1 VDTIWLT
8 LPRRDAFDSDAVRT
22 ILQTIAPNQTFPFAG
37 DAVDH
42 TTVAILGTRYA
53 DFAVEEA
60 ILGPHG
66 VRVVGGAGASADT
79 LVSEARDAAVIL
91 AGSRPRFDAAVIE
104 RLACRGVVRY
114 GVGVESVDLDAA
126 ARAGMWVA
134 YVPDYGTDAVAVHAV
149 TLLLATGR
157 RLIEAD
163 ATVKGGAWGIGDLR
177 PMHAPRSI
185 TVGIVGLGRIGRR
198 VAELLEPFGF
208 DLLGHDPYADEEVG
222 RGLRTTT
229 LDDLLANSDAITLHL
244 PGRSDGRPLLGA
256 DELGHLKA
264 GAIVVNTARGSL
276 IDESALVDGLRRG
289 TPGFA
294 ALDVFA
300 HEPPG
305 DVFADV
311 TERVILTPHMAWYT
325 EESELD
331 LRSKAAREALRIIE
345 GQAPVNAAATP
356 AGAR

>member
-1 VDTIWLT
+1 
-8 LPRRDAFDSDAVRT
+8 
-22 ILQTIAPNQTFPFAG
+22 
-37 DAVDH
+37 
-42 TTVAILGTRYA
+42 
-53 DFAVEEA
+53 
-60 ILGPHG
+60 
-66 VRVVGGAGASADT
+66 VGGAGATADT
-79 LVSEARDAAVIL
+79 LVSEAGEAAVIL
-91 AGSRPRFDAAVIE
+91 AGARPRFDAAVIE
-104 RLACRGVVRY
+104 RLPCRGIVRY

-134 YVPDYGTDAVAVHAV
+134 YVPDYGTDAVALHAV
-149 TLLLATGR
+149 TLLLAAGR

-163 ATVKGGAWGIGDLR
+163 ATVKSGGWGIGELR
-177 PMHAPRSI
+177 PLHAPRST

-208 DLLGHDPYADEEVG
+208 ELLGHDPYTDDEVG
-222 RGLRTTT
+222 RRIRTTT
-229 LDDLLANSDAITLHL
+229 LDDLLVNSDAVTLHV
-244 PGRSDGRPLLGA
+244 PGRPDGRPLLGT
-256 DELGHLKA
+256 DELGRLKP

-276 IDESALVDGLRRG
+276 IDEGALVEGLRRG
-289 TPGFA
+289 TPGLA

-300 HEPPG
+300 QEPPG
-305 DVFADV
+305 EVFRDV

-331 LRSKAAREALRIIE
+331 LRSKAAREALRILE